1 MVFGWRRKISRSKF
15 WKCPQ
20 CGLVIQKKLLGKR
33 WKSGESLGRIHGE
46 GWCPGCAAYLPQKEV
61 YGGKYDIDLTVQIQ
75 DKKTSR
81 EELSVLAYVV
91 DQWHPPANPGHFI
104 RFIVNQRYP
113 ESERIKKGYI
123 LGTSEDV
130 DYPDLYADY
139 LNSVRLGKVHELGT
153 QFDAFL
159 ANGPAGERIMA
170 LLFH

>member
-1 MVFGWRRKISRSKF
+1 MVFGWRRKVSRSKF

-20 CGLVIQKKLLGKR
+20 CGLLIRKELLGKR
-33 WKSGESLGRIHGE
+33 WKPGDSLSRVNGE
-46 GWCPGCAAYLPQKEV
+46 GRCPGCAAHLAQKEI
-61 YGGKYDIDLTVQIQ
+61 YGGKYDINLTVRIQ

-81 EELSVLAYVV
+81 HELSVLAYIV
-91 DQWHPPANPGHFI
+91 DRWHPPADPGDFI
-104 RFIVNQRYP
+104 QFIVNQRYP

-123 LGTSEDV
+123 LGTRADV

-139 LNSVRLGKVHELGT
+139 LNGVRLGKVRELGT

-170 LLFH
+170 LLFQ